1 MGICGDFQAI
11 HVSLLEV
18 YIIFLSPR
26 EDPPYHRARFA
37 PAEPHHRPFIATPL
51 RRRRLRGE
59 EQTRRHRGVRSTFR
73 GRVQGPGRR
82 QGLCRTRCRGRCC
95 RTSWWPEPLPGS
107 LWSWNFWSWQN
118 GVSGFK
124 TIWNGKKGIEVSKP
138 KGCVQIWW
146 SILTHGQLDL
156 DPCQI
161 LQDHKPAKSLGPWG
175 PWTSNL
181 NFHLQNLM
189 DSPINPTDAWI

>member
-73 GRVQGPGRR
+73 GRVQGPGGARAFAG
-82 QGLCRTRCRGRCC
+82 QDAEVVAAELHDGLNHFLGVCGVETFEVGKTESVDSRPFGMGKRGLKLANLRD
-95 RTSWWPEPLPGS
+95 
-107 LWSWNFWSWQN
+107 
-118 GVSGFK
+118 VFK
-124 TIWNGKKGIEVSKP
+124 SDD
-138 KGCVQIWW
+138 Q
-146 SILTHGQLDL
+146 
-156 DPCQI
+156 
-161 LQDHKPAKSLGPWG
+161 
-175 PWTSNL
+175 
-181 NFHLQNLM
+181 F
-189 DSPINPTDAWI
+189 